1 MAVLEEVKGTAA
13 FKRFEEIF
21 PDKSKENEAFAK
33 CTAFIWAASRKDI
46 HNAQSLLKYQ
56 LVILKELAEKNKA
69 ETSADESE
77 GRN

>member
-1 MAVLEEVKGTAA
+1 MAALEEEKGTAA
-13 FKRFEEIF
+13 FKRFEEFF
-21 PDKSKENEAFAK
+21 PATLKENEAFAK
-33 CTAFIWAASRKDI
+33 CTAFIWVASRKDI

-56 LVILKELAEKNKA
+56 LMILKELAEKNKA